1 MKKLILI
8 AILSMAGFAQAQNVK
23 LTVEMAGFGSNDGKA
38 KVGLYNSESNFLKT
52 PIKSMVVAIK
62 DGKAK
67 AIFEGLEKGEYAV
80 SIYHDKNGNG
90 VLDKN
95 MMGIPSE
102 PYAS

>member
-38 KVGLYNSESNFLKT
+38 KVGLYNSEKLLKT

-90 VLDKN
+90 
-95 MMGIPSE
+95 
-102 PYAS
+102 A